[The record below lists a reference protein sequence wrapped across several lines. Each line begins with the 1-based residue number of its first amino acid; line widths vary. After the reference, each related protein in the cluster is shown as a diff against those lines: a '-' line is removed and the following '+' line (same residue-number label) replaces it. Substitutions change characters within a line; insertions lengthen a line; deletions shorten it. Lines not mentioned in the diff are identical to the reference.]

1 MRHHLTHTGIN
12 PNNFVF
18 AKTKWPGAI
27 YIGTYGRGIFMDTT
41 MVTDTINEISDPE
54 DYLDIPRVSSVGLN
68 NVSVYPNPVSG
79 NAHLSLTAAEAG
91 RATLRIYDLNGRMV
105 TSRDLG
111 YATEGEQ
118 VYSISTDGM
127 SKGMYLINVIIG
139 GHTAATKMLV
149 R

>member
-1 MRHHLTHTGIN
+1 
-12 PNNFVF
+12 
-18 AKTKWPGAI
+18 
-27 YIGTYGRGIFMDTT
+27 
-41 MVTDTINEISDPE
+41 
-54 DYLDIPRVSSVGLN
+54 
-68 NVSVYPNPVSG
+68 
-79 NAHLSLTAAEAG
+79 
-91 RATLRIYDLNGRMV
+91 MV